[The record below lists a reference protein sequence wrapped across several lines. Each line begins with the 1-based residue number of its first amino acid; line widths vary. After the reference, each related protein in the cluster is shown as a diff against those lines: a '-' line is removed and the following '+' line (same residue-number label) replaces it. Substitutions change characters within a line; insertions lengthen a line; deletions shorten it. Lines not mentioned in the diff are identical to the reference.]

1 MEETLMIHEN
11 FYQGGSGPGCV
22 VAPPLDLA
30 IAYITFSG
38 FGTINLKVKKDWN
51 FGSGREY
58 S

>member
-1 MEETLMIHEN
+1 MIHEN
-11 FYQGGSGPGCV
+11 LYQGGSGRPGRPGCV